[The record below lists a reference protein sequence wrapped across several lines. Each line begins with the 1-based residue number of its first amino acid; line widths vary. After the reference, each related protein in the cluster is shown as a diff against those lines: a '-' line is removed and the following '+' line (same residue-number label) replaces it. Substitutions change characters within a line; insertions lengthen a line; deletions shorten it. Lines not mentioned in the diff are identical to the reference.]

1 MGRTRKKI
9 VKIPEHCATIGEY
22 EKSAWW
28 KAKSTALLEDKGC
41 RCAICGRMRW
51 KWLTRAKRWKRMLRF
66 STHHIS
72 YARAGNELPEDLVT
86 LCSLCHTTSHELLR
100 YRNIS
105 PMYEELAG
113 IVDKYFRYD
122 GADTFVPW

>member
-1 MGRTRKKI
+1 
-9 VKIPEHCATIGEY
+9 
-22 EKSAWW
+22 
-28 KAKSTALLEDKGC
+28 
-41 RCAICGRMRW
+41 
-51 KWLTRAKRWKRMLRF
+51 MLRF

-72 YARAGNELPEDLVT
+72 YARAGHELPEDLVT
-86 LCSLCHTTSHELLR
+86 LCNLCHTTSHELLR